1 MKTRLMTFM
10 HTRLRML
17 FKNRSTVAALAAVLL
32 AFGLA
37 GCGDSRRLHEDFDI
51 VERVVTD
58 HPDSALRILGKIA
71 RPERLG
77 KPDRARYDLLMAEA
91 RYMADSIDTVPTRL
105 IEAAS
110 FFDREEDSHNAARAY
125 YYAGIQLLQKKDYGH
140 AIVNFLKADKRTKR
154 YDNSLLRGKI
164 YRAIA
169 DCYEEVKDYK
179 SYLHFHQLS
188 YQEFRNAGI
197 DEYIHDSSYDL
208 ARAFH
213 DNEQYDSCIYYA
225 NKLYGHADSNLNSL
239 ALRLIAT
246 SYLDKKDYITAISKF
261 DELQNSFPS
270 QIQGKDYMNI
280 GLAYL
285 YNNHLD
291 KAIEANNKA
300 LSMDSSL
307 RLLDFRIATRTGDMN
322 KAYDR
327 LSQIAIYQYEWMDAI
342 MYENY
347 NALIS
352 DFHSQEEKE
361 YQETISYERKSKTII
376 KIFAILGFGL
386 LSAIIL
392 LIILKFRKER
402 SIHLQKADILV
413 QDLERMQSLI
423 DNMSVEINRKD
434 DDISDFKTRLET
446 RDNEICRLGYDIR
459 NLQQK
464 NDDTEKELNVI
475 MQQLGEERDN
485 TSEKKRNI
493 KALLNIHIK
502 DIDRLL
508 NKMYSSP
515 SSSGKRELT
524 KAEQNVSKLLKDPET
539 LDLLVNSVN
548 NVYDNIEVKFR
559 NDFPSTTENEY
570 NLFLGVVLGFS
581 SATVSII
588 LNAKIEAV
596 YSRKNKL
603 KTKIIN
609 SGSPN
614 KEEYLVFF

>member
-1 MKTRLMTFM
+1 MR
-10 HTRLRML
+10 TRLRTL
-17 FKNRSTVAALAAVLL
+17 FKKRFYVATLAAVLL

-77 KPDRARYDLLMAEA
+77 KPVRARYDLLMAEA

-105 IEAAS
+105 LEAAS

-154 YDNSLLRGKI
+154 HDYSLLRGRI
-164 YRAIA
+164 YRGIA

-188 YQEFRNAGI
+188 YQEFFKAGI
-197 DEYIHDSSYDL
+197 KKYTDSSIYDI
-208 ARAFH
+208 ARAFYA
-213 DNEQYDSCIYYA
+213 NELYDSCIYYA
-225 NKLYGHADSNLNSL
+225 KNLYEHATPKLKALSL
-239 ALRLIAT
+239 SLIAS
-246 SYLDKKDYITAISKF
+246 SYLDKKDYDTAISTFK
-261 DELQNSFPS
+261 ELQTNYSTLMD
-270 QIQGKDYMNI
+270 GEDYMNL

-285 YNNHLD
+285 YSNHLD
-291 KAIEANNKA
+291 KAIEANHKA

-502 DIDRLL
+502 DIDRVL
-508 NKMYSSP
+508 NKIYSSP